1 MCMAN
6 ILISYFSDYGES
18 MYDAISE
25 TLLKHGN
32 NIFRININNKSF
44 CITEWGGES
53 RVSDFD
59 IINKIKLFK
68 PDLVLN
74 FNNSLPLEIY
84 SSLNKKCQ
92 ICILDADNPE
102 TFWNKALLLKNKY
115 KYKFLGF
122 QSFSKNMYEKF
133 LGIKLGSSKFLY
145 FPPATIIT
153 NTKINQDKNISF
165 IGSNFYPIY
174 IPEKECFYSKTA
186 FELYDKFK
194 ENYFFSYNEAKAMF
208 PNEKDLDYIYFNV
221 GTFFVGQERIK
232 FLQTL
237 EDLGLNIFGLRGN
250 WNKMSYYDFDLA
262 KCFDS
267 SEKITSNDNSRVY
280 NSSRISINIS
290 HPQAKTS
297 FSWRVMDIMASNS
310 CLLMEDKPD
319 WRDLFE
325 QYLSFETLNSV
336 IYKDRFDMRTK
347 AIKLLNNNTLR
358 QQCVK
363 ELNWAIEKN
372 GRWEHRFASLE
383 RFTNLKLLN
392 IEKSGIYHFIE
403 RDQVIIKEKGCKKK

>member
-102 TFWNKALLLKNKY
+102 TFWNKAFLLNNKR

-145 FPPATIIT
+145 FPPATVVT
-153 NTKINQDKNISF
+153 NKKIVQDKNISF
-165 IGSNFYPIY
+165 IGSNFYPLS
-174 IPEKECFYSKTA
+174 IPEEKCFYSKNA
-186 FELYDKFK
+186 LSLYDKFRK
-194 ENYFFSYNEAKAMF
+194 NYFYDIVDAKKDF
-208 PNEKDLDYIYFNV
+208 NYDNNKINYLFEKVRAYY
-221 GTFFVGQERIK
+221 VGQERLKYMQEI
-232 FLQTL
+232 
-237 EDLGLNIFGLRGN
+237 EDLGFVFYGVRW
-250 WNKMSYYDFDLA
+250 WNLIAYYDF
-262 KCFDS
+262 
-267 SEKITSNDNSRVY
+267 V
-280 NSSRISINIS
+280 
-290 HPQAKTS
+290 
-297 FSWRVMDIMASNS
+297 
-310 CLLMEDKPD
+310 
-319 WRDLFE
+319 
-325 QYLSFETLNSV
+325 
-336 IYKDRFDMRTK
+336 
-347 AIKLLNNNTLR
+347 
-358 QQCVK
+358 
-363 ELNWAIEKN
+363 
-372 GRWEHRFASLE
+372 FA
-383 RFTNLKLLN
+383 
-392 IEKSGIYHFIE
+392 
-403 RDQVIIKEKGCKKK
+403 